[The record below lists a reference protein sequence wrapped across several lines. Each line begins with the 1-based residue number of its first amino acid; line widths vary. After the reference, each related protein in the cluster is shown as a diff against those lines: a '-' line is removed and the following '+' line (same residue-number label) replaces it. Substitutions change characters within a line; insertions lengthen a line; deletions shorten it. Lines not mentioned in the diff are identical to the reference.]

1 MNIKPITLQDAE
13 EAYDSVKDNGNPSQ
27 GDITYCKELCRFDDG
42 KALFFCAGTLYDG
55 DSFDHYC
62 RLGIENPNAVLADFE
77 FDYAMPW
84 DSNNEYG
91 DVVDTEISLPIT
103 QSDVDWLNKE
113 ANDIVKGYESGEL
126 VVNSRK
132 SLKSSE
138 DKEKYWGAFGENGC
152 VDFLTRKEFIE
163 RFGEEPKDEDA
174 LDYVDSGCHGKDK
187 KDKKKKPVKSSM
199 SVEELPREALQELK
213 QRYYAEKYDEDLSY
227 GELAD
232 IDNIVSDE
240 EVFDEYGGTSFTED
254 DFFCL
259 ANSRKAVKSSMP
271 GKEKGIQAIMDEY
284 GCTREEAIE
293 IMNEEIQSSR
303 KAVKSGLYDE
313 ANAFDPKD
321 YDFGKVYNF
330 IYDKYSKRID
340 RELNDLLYN
349 IQEELGIT
357 TGDTFY
363 DDNVEQCIKKL
374 VEILAD
380 QYGNRS

>member
-1 MNIKPITLQDAE
+1 MVVDCILDRKDGSPYNPREFYQDMLAYEADDISRAMDEGTE
-13 EAYDSVKDNGNPSQ
+13 EDVK
-27 GDITYCKELCRFDDG
+27 
-42 KALFFCAGTLYDG
+42 KALCDYIKFNDY
-55 DSFDHYC
+55 
-62 RLGIENPNAVLADFE
+62 NPAIC
-77 FDYAMPW
+77 DYINSVNW
-84 DSNNEYG
+84 LTSSNRRIKM
-91 DVVDTEISLPIT
+91 DKKPV
-103 QSDVDWLNKE
+103 
-113 ANDIVKGYESGEL
+113 
-126 VVNSRK
+126 
-132 SLKSSE
+132 KSSE

-163 RFGEEPKDEDA
+163 KFGEEPKDEDA